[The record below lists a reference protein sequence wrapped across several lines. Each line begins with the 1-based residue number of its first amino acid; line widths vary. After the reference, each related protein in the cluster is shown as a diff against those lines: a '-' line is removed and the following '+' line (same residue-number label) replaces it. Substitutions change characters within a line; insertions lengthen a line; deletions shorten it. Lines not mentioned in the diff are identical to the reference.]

1 MKEKAGSKGKVKMR
15 LKRCKNFFID
25 LKRDKNIHRIPMSED
40 RRSREVIVKQ
50 RIFLRTVSGDIRLD
64 ESGFGFS
71 ECIRDARVYTCT

>member
-40 RRSREVIVKQ
+40 RRSREVIVK
-50 RIFLRTVSGDIRLD
+50 
-64 ESGFGFS
+64 
-71 ECIRDARVYTCT
+71 